1 MSLFRAWTTLVWLS
15 FRRLLWSGN
24 TLMVLLPLAACALFL
39 LKRGFD
45 RDGASI
51 DAFNGFSSFF
61 LGGVFATF
69 VVPICAVAYGTASIG
84 GDREDRTLLFLLI
97 RPVPR
102 ALILTAKLAAT
113 LPLVLGLVMGSFFV
127 YCQMAGQVGRLA
139 FSLYLPA
146 IFYMTL
152 AYVCLFHFFA
162 VSFRHSTIIAL
173 IYALFMELLLGNM
186 PGIVKRVAVN
196 YYGRSMIYAA
206 GAAEGLERPDPQLFE
221 PLSAVTSAWALVGI
235 AVGGLLLA
243 LVIFQRREY
252 ADLT

>member
-1 MSLFRAWTTLVWLS
+1 MTLLRACSTLVWLS

-24 TLMVLLPLAACALFL
+24 TLMVLLPLSACTLFL
-39 LKRGFD
+39 LKRRFD
-45 RDGASI
+45 REGASI
-51 DAFNGFSSFF
+51 EAFNGFSF
-61 LGGVFATF
+61 LFLSLVFASF
-69 VVPICAVAYGTASIG
+69 VVPMCAVAYGTTSIG

-102 ALILTAKLAAT
+102 ILILISKFTAT

-127 YCQMAGQVGRLA
+127 YCQMAGEVGRMA
-139 FSLYLPA
+139 YSLYLPA

-173 IYALFMELLLGNM
+173 IYALFMELILGNM
-186 PGIVKRVAVN
+186 PGIVKRLTIS

-206 GAAEGLERPDPQLFE
+206 GADKGLELPDPEWFE
-221 PLSAVTSAWALVGI
+221 PISAAAAAWRWRASPSADSCWRWQYSSDAS
-235 AVGGLLLA
+235 
-243 LVIFQRREY
+243 
-252 ADLT
+252 TPT